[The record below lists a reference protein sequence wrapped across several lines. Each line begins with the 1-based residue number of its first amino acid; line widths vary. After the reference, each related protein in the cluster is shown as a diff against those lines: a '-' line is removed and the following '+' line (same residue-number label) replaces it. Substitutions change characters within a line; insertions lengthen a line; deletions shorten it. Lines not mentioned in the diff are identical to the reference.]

1 VNKNALGR
9 SISCGR
15 NSRETTKL
23 ELRFNQQTNKNKG
36 SASASS
42 PAKQKNKFPD
52 IEGTAPGQEEEE
64 EEEEEEEK
72 CFWNW
77 RERNYWRFEFCERP
91 KLELL
96 QSSKSCSNTKSKFWM
111 QNCGECLRCLLRLS
125 AVGFKRQGRTTS
137 AFLLLNLPSFPL
149 ATGTRERER
158 ERGKKNY

>member
-1 VNKNALGR
+1 MKKNALGR

-42 PAKQKNKFPD
+42 PAKQNNKFPD
-52 IEGTAPGQEEEE
+52 IEDTAPGGEEE

-77 RERNYWRFEFCERP
+77 RERNYWSFEFCERP

-96 QSSKSCSNTKSKFWM
+96 QSSKSCSNTKSKF
-111 QNCGECLRCLLRLS
+111 
-125 AVGFKRQGRTTS
+125 
-137 AFLLLNLPSFPL
+137 
-149 ATGTRERER
+149 
-158 ERGKKNY
+158 